1 MSAPDQ
7 PKAHFDPVAL
17 CADLGGSMAA
27 VVKVLETVA
36 PWLEDMRA
44 RLSGAVDAGDMP
56 QVSAL
61 THALR
66 GSLAQLRARSAV
78 ERVHALEALCKADPG
93 IPLRADHPDLLAL
106 DRELDTL
113 AAEIAQFLTAARSAP
128 HMAPHDPA

>member
-61 THALR
+61 THA
-66 GSLAQLRARSAV
+66 QLRARSAV

-128 HMAPHDPA
+128 HVAPHDPA